1 MLKTEHR
8 QGHAV
13 IKVVSDVTE
22 ELVIELVAH
31 IRRLR
36 DECFH
41 DRVELEIASNGG
53 SVVALGYLLDALD
66 GFRAGGLEVVTRAL
80 TSAASAAADL
90 VALGDRREASGSA
103 VLRFH
108 SARTFGVNEVTAR
121 TAGTLQGMLD
131 AADDRLMRRLV
142 ERGLRAGSPALPP
155 VGEAVGA
162 MHRRG
167 LARRRRAGRPRGG
180 GPAPA
185 MVRRTS
191 WRRLRERV
199 RGCLREPDGAGLRRL
214 YDDLFAFDAPI
225 SAALARELGACWTRW
240 STRAPARPARS
251 LRGRPSASPSGGRRS
266 GRTGTWTGGCCAGT
280 SWSWARPAPARR
292 RPGRCRRPRRRRPRR
307 RSTRTTRSAA
317 CWWWTPS
324 GRSARSW
331 TGWRAPAGRPC
342 GRSRPGPGPAARRWT
357 SCAAGVVP

>member
-142 ERGLRAGSPALPP
+142 ERGLRAGSPAPPP
-155 VGEAVGA
+155 VGEAAGA
-162 MHRRG
+162 MHDADWRVAAA
-167 LARRRRAGRPRGG
+167 LAGPAGRAGASLDPED
-180 GPAPA
+180 
-185 MVRRTS
+185 VL
-191 WRRLRERV
+191 RRLRERV

-214 YDDLFAFDAPI
+214 YDELFAFDAPV
-225 SAALARELGACWTRW
+225 SAALARELGLLDAVVNPGGPRGPPGAFGGGLPHPRVAGGV
-240 STRAPARPARS
+240 RAG
-251 LRGRPSASPSGGRRS
+251 RGRG
-266 GRTGTWTGGCCAGT
+266 
-280 SWSWARPAPARR
+280 
-292 RPGRCRRPRRRRPRR
+292 
-307 RSTRTTRSAA
+307 
-317 CWWWTPS
+317 
-324 GRSARSW
+324 
-331 TGWRAPAGRPC
+331 PAGAVPA
-342 GRSRPGPGPAARRWT
+342 RPGPGRDGLRQDGVRG
-357 SCAAGVVP
+357 AAGGRRGARPEQPGRLRAGGGPQAGDRPGA